1 VAGGR
6 DHDNLSFAFLRQRFS
21 VTLEI
26 PVSVVLAD
34 GSVALVKSVSASVV
48 DETLT
53 DILYVVETKKGAW
66 TEVRSEDVRIEPLE
80 RTSE

>member
-1 VAGGR
+1 
-6 DHDNLSFAFLRQRFS
+6 

-48 DETLT
+48 DDTLT
-53 DILYVVETKKGAW
+53 DILYVVETKSGAW
-66 TEVRSEDVRIEPLE
+66 TEVRSEDVRAEPLE
-80 RTSE
+80 RTSG